1 MQSAGFARIVD
12 AADVRLGDMTGG
24 RFSLVPHE
32 AQADDDK
39 RMKHGLS
46 LDVLDR
52 YTGRRRSVK
61 TLSGGESFLASLA
74 LALGLS
80 DTVTENA
87 GGVAIE
93 TLFIDEGFGTLDPE
107 ALQSAVELL
116 QGLTANGKLIG
127 IISHREELKQA
138 LPRQLIVEKSR
149 HGSRVRVETDI

>member
-1 MQSAGFARIVD
+1 MKSAGFARIVQ

-24 RFSLVPHE
+24 RFALLPHE
-32 AQADDDK
+32 AQAEDDK
-39 RMKHGLS
+39 RKKHGLA

-61 TLSGGESFLASLA
+61 TLSGGESFMASLA

-87 GGVAIE
+87 GGVVIE

-107 ALQSAVELL
+107 ALESAIAML
-116 QGLTANGKLIG
+116 QGLTAHGKLIG
-127 IISHREELKQA
+127 LISHREELKQA
-138 LPRQLIVEKSR
+138 LSRQIIVEKSSR
-149 HGSRVRVETDI
+149 GSRVRVETEG

>member
-1 MQSAGFARIVD
+1 
-12 AADVRLGDMTGG
+12 
-24 RFSLVPHE
+24 
-32 AQADDDK
+32 
-39 RMKHGLS
+39 MKHGLS